1 MTKHF
6 CLPDVIAVT
15 LTCGPHKTMGE
26 VVQNTMRHTRPVVI
40 PRLCGMKQQSIPT
53 PSRLNASYLSKV
65 LVLWNWSYFSF
76 KAGSHVWCN
85 SKHKKKNVWTRMTQ
99 AWACLRLMLVSYMTL
114 PPSTCGLRDLQD
126 YMCKAHLKTK
136 KTSVTK
142 DKTVYEEAFITH
154 WSSYIIYSLIDN
166 KVFSIY
172 KFMLWLSLGDPL
184 VAKMKLECQYNTKKT
199 LNYMYKKHQI
209 LFVWMLIN
217 ISLLRLW
224 W

>member
-1 MTKHF
+1 MKHKDYDKTF
-6 CLPDVIAVT
+6 LPSR
-15 LTCGPHKTMGE
+15 CHCCHPHKTMGE

-53 PSRLNASYLSKV
+53 PSRLDASYLSKV

-136 KTSVTK
+136 KLVWQKTK
-142 DKTVYEEAFITH
+142 QFTRKH
-154 WSSYIIYSLIDN
+154 SSLTE
-166 KVFSIY
+166 V
-172 KFMLWLSLGDPL
+172 
-184 VAKMKLECQYNTKKT
+184 
-199 LNYMYKKHQI
+199 HI
-209 LFVWMLIN
+209 LFIL
-217 ISLLRLW
+217 
-224 W
+224 